1 MSKTKE
7 NRLWQWLREA
17 RKVYRDRLVLER
29 IENSLMAGMA
39 DVNGSIQDCGDDF
52 WLELKTAAWPS
63 THGGKIQVKFQPN
76 QPSWLRRRSQIGRN
90 AFVLLQVG
98 SGHKACRY
106 LIDGIYAVQIEKG
119 LTESELTAIALVD
132 PKAKAHEIL
141 NAAAMSR
148 H

>member
-17 RKVYRDRLVLER
+17 RKLYREDLILER
-29 IENSLMAGMA
+29 IENSLMGGMA
-39 DVNGSIQDCGDDF
+39 DVNGSLQGRDF

-63 THGGKIQVKFQPN
+63 TPGGKVQVKFQPN
-76 QPSWLRRRSQIGRN
+76 QPRWLGRRSKIGRN

-106 LIDGIYAVQIEKG
+106 LLDGIYAAKIEKG
-119 LTESELTAIALVD
+119 LTEGELERLALLD
-132 PKAKAHEIL
+132 PRSKAADIIQ
-141 NAAAMSR
+141 AARSSY
-148 H
+148 